1 MLKLRKTLYVD
12 RGRKCEKVSSEVV
25 EYEDVYAC
33 YRDAHL
39 TVFHLPSSF
48 ELSIETVGKSPR
60 ELAVFVGMGGEALC

>member
-12 RGRKCEKVSSEVV
+12 RGRKCEKVSSEIV

-48 ELSIETVGKSPR
+48 ELSIETTGKSPR
-60 ELAVFVGMGGEALC
+60 ELAVFVGMGGAAIC